1 MLQKYDDSTFVRLFG
16 YVERKGLF
24 AIGIFAAML
33 NGTIFPIFS
42 IFLAKMLA
50 VLIEFDDNP
59 TQARKDA
66 NLYALLYL
74 LFGVAAFIFTFSQ
87 QTIFSMIGAQV
98 T

>member
-1 MLQKYDDSTFVRLFG
+1 
-16 YVERKGLF
+16 
-24 AIGIFAAML
+24 
-33 NGTIFPIFS
+33 
-42 IFLAKMLA
+42 MLA
-50 VLIEFDDNP
+50 VLIEFGDNP